1 MRQAFLSAL
10 LLSILLTLVSCGFQL
25 RGSQTLPIDRVY
37 LALPVNSPIGAEI
50 TRVVRS
56 SSNASV
62 VQDRKSAQAIIELL
76 AEQREREVL
85 SINAQ
90 GRAREYQ
97 LRLRTTFRV
106 IDPEGN
112 ELIAPTTLLAR
123 RDIAFN
129 ESELLAKESEEA
141 LLYRDMQSDLVRQIV
156 NRLQGIKPVAPSNAG

>member
-1 MRQAFLSAL
+1 MWRPLAFRAGALALSGA
-10 LLSILLTLVSCGFQL
+10 LVSCGFQL
-25 RGSQTLPIDRVY
+25 RGSHTLPIDRLF
-37 LALPVNSPIGAEI
+37 LALPVNSPVGAEI
-50 TRVVRS
+50 TRVVRAS
-56 SSNASV
+56 TNASV
-62 VQDRKSAQAIIELL
+62 VTDRKEAQAILELL
-76 AEQREREVL
+76 GEQREREVL

-106 IDPEGN
+106 VDSQGL
-112 ELIAPTTLLAR
+112 ELITPTTLLAR

-156 NRLQGIKPVAPSNAG
+156 NRLQGMKVAS

>member
-1 MRQAFLSAL
+1 MRRVLLVTAL
-10 LLSILLTLVSCGFQL
+10 VLFISGCGFQL
-25 RGSQTLPIDRVY
+25 RGSQTLPVERLY

-50 TRVVRS
+50 SRVVRS
-56 SSNASV
+56 STNASV
-62 VQDRKSAQAIIELL
+62 VPNRKDAQAIVELL
-76 AEQREREVL
+76 GEQREREVL

-106 IDPEGN
+106 IDQEGI
-112 ELIAPTTLLAR
+112 ELIAPTSLVAR
-123 RDIAFN
+123 RDIGFN

-156 NRLQGIKPVAPSNAG
+156 NRLQGIKANAG

>member
-1 MRQAFLSAL
+1 MRRALFSAVAL
-10 LLSILLTLVSCGFQL
+10 WAALIAACGFQL
-25 RGSQTLPIDRVY
+25 RGSQTLPVDRLY
-37 LALPVNSPIGAEI
+37 LALPLNSPIGAEI
-50 TRVVRS
+50 TRVVRTS
-56 SSNASV
+56 TNASV
-62 VQDRKSAQAIIELL
+62 VPDRKDAQAILELL
-76 AEQREREVL
+76 GEQREREVL

-106 IDPEGN
+106 VDPEGV

-129 ESELLAKESEEA
+129 EAEFLAKESEEA

-156 NRLQGIKPVAPSNAG
+156 NRLQGIKRAA

>member
-1 MRQAFLSAL
+1 MRRILIVSAL
-10 LLSILLTLVSCGFQL
+10 VLLINGCGFQL
-25 RGSQTLPIDRVY
+25 RGSQTLPVERLY

-50 TRVVRS
+50 SRVVRS
-56 SSNASV
+56 STNASV
-62 VQDRKSAQAIIELL
+62 VPNRKDAQAIVELL
-76 AEQREREVL
+76 GEQREREVL

-106 IDPEGN
+106 IDQEGS
-112 ELIAPTTLLAR
+112 ELIAPTSLLAR
-123 RDIAFN
+123 RDIGFN

-156 NRLQGIKPVAPSNAG
+156 NRLQGIKLSGL

>member
-1 MRQAFLSAL
+1 MRAVLIVAALVL
-10 LLSILLTLVSCGFQL
+10 LLDGCGFQL
-25 RGSQTLPIDRVY
+25 RGSQTLPVERLY

-50 TRVVRS
+50 SRVVRS
-56 SSNASV
+56 STNATV
-62 VQDRKSAQAIIELL
+62 VPNRRDAQAIVELL
-76 AEQREREVL
+76 GEQREREVL

-106 IDPEGN
+106 VDQEGT
-112 ELIAPTTLLAR
+112 ELIAPTSLVAR
-123 RDIAFN
+123 RDIGFN

-156 NRLQGIKPVAPSNAG
+156 NRLQGIKFGAS

>member
-1 MRQAFLSAL
+1 MSRLLIGAAFAL
-10 LLSILLTLVSCGFQL
+10 LLAACGFQL
-25 RGSQTLPIDRVY
+25 RGSQTLPIERLY

-56 SSNASV
+56 STNATV
-62 VQDRKSAQAIIELL
+62 VQNRKEAQAIMELL
-76 AEQREREVL
+76 GEQREREVL

-106 IDPEGN
+106 IDQEGV
-112 ELIAPTTLLAR
+112 ELIAPTSLLAR

-129 ESELLAKESEEA
+129 ESELLAKESEEV

-156 NRLQGIKPVAPSNAG
+156 NRLQGIKLSTHAS

>member
-1 MRQAFLSAL
+1 MRRALFSAVALCATL
-10 LLSILLTLVSCGFQL
+10 LGACGFQL
-25 RGSQTLPIDRVY
+25 RGSQTLPVDRVY

-50 TRVVRS
+50 TRVVRTS
-56 SSNASV
+56 TNATV
-62 VQDRKSAQAIIELL
+62 VPDRKDAQAILELL
-76 AEQREREVL
+76 GEQREREVL

-106 IDPEGN
+106 IDPEGV

-129 ESELLAKESEEA
+129 EAEFLAKESEEA

-156 NRLQGIKPVAPSNAG
+156 NRLQGMKRAA

>member
-1 MRQAFLSAL
+1 MRRILIVSAL
-10 LLSILLTLVSCGFQL
+10 VLLINGCGFQL
-25 RGSQTLPIDRVY
+25 RGSQTLPVERLY

-50 TRVVRS
+50 SRVVRS
-56 SSNASV
+56 STNASV
-62 VQDRKSAQAIIELL
+62 VPNRTDAQAIVEVLG
-76 AEQREREVL
+76 EQREREVL

-106 IDPEGN
+106 IDQEGS
-112 ELIAPTTLLAR
+112 ELIAPTSLLAR
-123 RDIAFN
+123 RDIGFN

-156 NRLQGIKPVAPSNAG
+156 NRLQGIKLSGL

>member
-1 MRQAFLSAL
+1 MHRIFIVAAL
-10 LLSILLTLVSCGFQL
+10 VLLIDGCGFQL
-25 RGSQTLPIDRVY
+25 RGSQTLPVERLF

-50 TRVVRS
+50 TRVVRAS
-56 SSNASV
+56 TNASV
-62 VQDRKSAQAIIELL
+62 VQDRKDAQAIVELL
-76 AEQREREVL
+76 GEQREREVL

-106 IDPEGN
+106 VDQEGT
-112 ELIAPTTLLAR
+112 ELIAPTSLIAR
-123 RDIAFN
+123 RDISFN

-156 NRLQGIKPVAPSNAG
+156 NRLQGIKFGAA

>member
-1 MRQAFLSAL
+1 MRRILIVSAL
-10 LLSILLTLVSCGFQL
+10 VLLINGCGFQL
-25 RGSQTLPIDRVY
+25 RGSQTLPVERLY

-50 TRVVRS
+50 SRVVRS
-56 SSNASV
+56 STNASV
-62 VQDRKSAQAIIELL
+62 VPTRKDAQAIVELL
-76 AEQREREVL
+76 GEQREREVL

-106 IDPEGN
+106 IDQEGS
-112 ELIAPTTLLAR
+112 ELIAPTSLLAR
-123 RDIAFN
+123 RDIGFN

-156 NRLQGIKPVAPSNAG
+156 NRLQGIKLSGL

>member
-1 MRQAFLSAL
+1 MRRILIVSAL
-10 LLSILLTLVSCGFQL
+10 VLLMDGCGFQL
-25 RGSQTLPIDRVY
+25 RGSQTLPVERLY

-50 TRVVRS
+50 GRVVRS
-56 SSNASV
+56 STNASV
-62 VQDRKSAQAIIELL
+62 VPNRKDAQAIVELL
-76 AEQREREVL
+76 GEQREREVL

-106 IDPEGN
+106 VDQEGI
-112 ELIAPTTLLAR
+112 ELIAPTSLIAR
-123 RDIAFN
+123 RDISFN

-156 NRLQGIKPVAPSNAG
+156 NRLQGIKFGAA